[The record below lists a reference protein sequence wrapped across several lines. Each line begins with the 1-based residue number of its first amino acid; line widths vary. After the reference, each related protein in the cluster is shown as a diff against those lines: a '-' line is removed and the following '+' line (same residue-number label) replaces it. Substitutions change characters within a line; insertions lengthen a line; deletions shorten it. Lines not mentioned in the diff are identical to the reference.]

1 MPGNSEF
8 RLTACINSPAIFSIK
23 IRSVSYPGLTLCNF
37 LMLGIASILM
47 LKLQIPKE
55 RRKGSL
61 GVHRSCS
68 LPKILSIKSYTGKE
82 SCKSILS
89 CTLKKKPSSSSSSGN
104 GGKKESSHCEQTQTF
119 SAQNFHGVLFFLPT
133 SYTSSEEIKF
143 RPFSVLHPNTS
154 LLHVQKSIRH
164 CRRFLF
170 KMQVKKQ
177 RCVEVRTT
185 SNKARIFCYGSMFEN
200 VFSS

>member
-89 CTLKKKPSSSSSSGN
+89 CTLKKKPAHHRAVAMEGR
-104 GGKKESSHCEQTQTF
+104 KKAAIVSRHRLFLHRISMGCCF
-119 SAQNFHGVLFFLPT
+119 SC
-133 SYTSSEEIKF
+133 
-143 RPFSVLHPNTS
+143 LHHIP
-154 LLHVQKSIRH
+154 
-164 CRRFLF
+164 
-170 KMQVKKQ
+170 QVKK
-177 RCVEVRTT
+177 
-185 SNKARIFCYGSMFEN
+185 
-200 VFSS
+200 